1 MSPNRSDQMSQR
13 SQVSRIALW
22 WSSLNVFVSVT
33 VFVFVF
39 VIVFF
44 FGQVMS
50 VDTDVSSPKY
60 AICKSWNSLPFD
72 IKSTQPDEF
81 LDTLRKYF
89 NFCNEKICQIEN
101 CWLCGS

>member
-1 MSPNRSDQMSQR
+1 MVDTNDENFRSLRLSNFNYC
-13 SQVSRIALW
+13 L
-22 WSSLNVFVSVT
+22 
-33 VFVFVF
+33 
-39 VIVFF
+39 
-44 FGQVMS
+44 
-50 VDTDVSSPKY
+50 DTDVSSPKY

-89 NFCNEKICQIEN
+89 NSCNEKICQIEN